1 MTRVTAAEQGTGP
14 VPALLRRHRV
24 TLLLLLVL
32 GTSWALL
39 AAADPV
45 SGLPAGWPAAGL
57 LTGLL
62 VITERQHRVG
72 VSALAGLLIVL
83 AHLLVGDAALIAFGS
98 AISSVVGTWVAW
110 WRLRR
115 GLGPRRVGLV
125 EEGDVSRLIAAASL
139 GSLVSAVGVAVTLFV
154 AGVGNP
160 MLALVAV
167 FGTHAAAQLMLVPLF
182 LDGPAFA
189 PYAPRR
195 ERLVQIVLTLGMTLL
210 VFGFASAPP
219 LVFAVMPMFAWL
231 AFRGTLRE
239 ASLLLTG
246 VGIIATVVTTLEL
259 GPVHALA
266 VRYEVPGELVV
277 GYLQLFLLDCALI
290 LLPLSVMTTQQRMA
304 AARARSRQETLERLV
319 DAATGSGVLAVAT
332 DGRVEVFNPGAEAMF
347 ARRADE
353 VIGEVADLLF
363 SDAELGRHA
372 ARLGSRPLFPDI
384 CAASVAAEDDR
395 HLWQVQ
401 RPDGEH
407 RTLSLAVTEMADDL
421 GERAGYLCVADD
433 VTERET
439 AHAALVAAL
448 EHERAA
454 VERLQDLEQVKA
466 DFVATVSHELRTPL
480 TSMIGYVELLD
491 DGAVGELTADQR
503 AVMNRLERNGRRL
516 LLLVEDLL
524 LLSQI
529 EARQMQ
535 FHPVDCD
542 LRDTA
547 RAAYDALGP
556 LLATRHLDLVLR
568 LPDVPV
574 RHEGDPEQV
583 ERLVLNLISNGVKF
597 TPDGGRVELVV
608 SDLGDTVEVVVLDT
622 GMGIPADE
630 QDQLFTRFFRASTAT
645 AQAIQGTGL
654 GLTIVQ
660 AIVER
665 HGGRISVSSSEGI
678 GTNVSVS
685 LPKQVSAGVR
695 QSATP

>member
-1 MTRVTAAEQGTGP
+1 M
-14 VPALLRRHRV
+14 
-24 TLLLLLVL
+24 
-32 GTSWALL
+32 
-39 AAADPV
+39 
-45 SGLPAGWPAAGL
+45 
-57 LTGLL
+57 
-62 VITERQHRVG
+62 
-72 VSALAGLLIVL
+72 
-83 AHLLVGDAALIAFGS
+83 
-98 AISSVVGTWVAW
+98 
-110 WRLRR
+110 
-115 GLGPRRVGLV
+115 
-125 EEGDVSRLIAAASL
+125 
-139 GSLVSAVGVAVTLFV
+139 
-154 AGVGNP
+154 
-160 MLALVAV
+160 
-167 FGTHAAAQLMLVPLF
+167 
-182 LDGPAFA
+182 
-189 PYAPRR
+189 
-195 ERLVQIVLTLGMTLL
+195 
-210 VFGFASAPP
+210 
-219 LVFAVMPMFAWL
+219 
-231 AFRGTLRE
+231 
-239 ASLLLTG
+239 
-246 VGIIATVVTTLEL
+246 
-259 GPVHALA
+259 
-266 VRYEVPGELVV
+266 
-277 GYLQLFLLDCALI
+277 
-290 LLPLSVMTTQQRMA
+290 
-304 AARARSRQETLERLV
+304 
-319 DAATGSGVLAVAT
+319 
-332 DGRVEVFNPGAEAMF
+332 
-347 ARRADE
+347 
-353 VIGEVADLLF
+353 
-363 SDAELGRHA
+363 
-372 ARLGSRPLFPDI
+372 
-384 CAASVAAEDDR
+384 
-395 HLWQVQ
+395 Q

-535 FHPVDCD
+535 FHPVECD

-547 RAAYDALGP
+547 RAAYEALGP